1 MRFTSPLLV
10 VAVVAAL
17 ASPLGAQNPQASSP
31 THAATTVTPTL
42 AAASNELIGVW
53 QVAHF
58 CVSDSAKNQ
67 HVPFPQANGYFVYT
81 PNGHFSL
88 QFGPAPGA
96 RTLSSAELA
105 ALPLSAKERPTY
117 ERGYVAYFG
126 TYTVTSDSTLVHH
139 VAGGTIT
146 AYHGTDQRRPYR
158 ITGARRDTLA
168 IGDLAPGCR
177 VLVRVE

>member
-1 MRFTSPLLV
+1 MRFTPPLLV

-31 THAATTVTPTL
+31 THAATTVSPTL
-42 AAASNELIGVW
+42 AAASNDLIGVW

-58 CVSDSAKNQ
+58 CISDSAKNQ

-81 PNGHFSL
+81 PSGHFSL

-177 VLVRVE
+177 VLIRVE